1 MDITS
6 HSLVATVVLLLS
18 GRGRRQVYLEKQSW
32 IKRIYFWPSYSLNGP
47 IRSRLHKLLG
57 NKRDSLEK
65 VPCFRSVLK
74 ALKVQS
80 IQRRWSAFTVWCRV
94 GL

>member
-6 HSLVATVVLLLS
+6 HSLVATVALFLS
-18 GRGRRQVYLEKQSW
+18 GRRRRQVYLEKQSW
-32 IKRIYFWPSYSLNGP
+32 IERIYFWPSYSSNGP

-57 NKRDSLEK
+57 KEGDSLEK
-65 VPCFRSVLK
+65 DPCFKSVLE
-74 ALKVQS
+74 ALRVQS
-80 IQRRWSAFTVWCRV
+80 MQRRWSAFTVWCKV